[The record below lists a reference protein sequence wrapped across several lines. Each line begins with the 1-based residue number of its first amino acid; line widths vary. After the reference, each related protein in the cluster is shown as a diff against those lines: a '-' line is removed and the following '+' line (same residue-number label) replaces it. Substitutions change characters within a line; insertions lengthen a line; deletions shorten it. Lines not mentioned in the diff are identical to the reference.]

1 MPCPLWVSPGDW
13 DRMWLPLLG
22 SSDRLSL
29 QSCCKA
35 YEYMGFIMEREQSY
49 KDAATNYE
57 LAWKYS
63 HHANPAI
70 GKAAR
75 QGTPG
80 CRRELGQRTT
90 PLTLQPKDC
99 ILAVVGTRG
108 VLRSSGC
115 HPLSVFSLPLD
126 RLQTCFQLLEG
137 QEIRGGH
144 RSLPQRKPP
153 TAAGGAWC
161 SGREPCCMFHT
172 LSVVCSLV
180 PGPQR
185 APQLPQ
191 NQRRNFEKGPRFS
204 EALAMV
210 SGSQG
215 KWKLSTYRS
224 FMAGVGTGSAEKRFR
239 K

>member
-1 MPCPLWVSPGDW
+1 MQPLPMPCPLWVSPGDW

-22 SSDRLSL
+22 GSDRLSL

-172 LSVVCSLV
+172 LSVVSVPLSQVLREHPSYPKIREEILKKAQGSLR
-180 PGPQR
+180 P
-185 APQLPQ
+185 
-191 NQRRNFEKGPRFS
+191 
-204 EALAMV
+204 
-210 SGSQG
+210 
-215 KWKLSTYRS
+215 
-224 FMAGVGTGSAEKRFR
+224 
-239 K
+239 